1 MLRTA
6 FKQVDMGSVSC
17 CSHPKSAS
25 IAGVTP
31 RALTEDAASQQLLA
45 QEQALDML
53 CCAVDK
59 AREGKH
65 QYLSGTL
72 HNVAKALAHA
82 QPQPDMH
89 SALLAAGYGSRKPL
103 PAK

>member
-1 MLRTA
+1 
-6 FKQVDMGSVSC
+6 MGY
-17 CSHPKSAS
+17 CSLSETGR
-25 IAGVTP
+25 IAGVAP
-31 RALTEDAASQQLLA
+31 RPISTLAEDTASQQLLA

-82 QPQPDMH
+82 QPQPDMQG
-89 SALLAAGYGSRKPL
+89 ALLAAGYGSRKP
-103 PAK
+103 